1 MIVTR
6 LIAGAVIGLTLLVYT
21 PGAAGVDAPPPPDL
35 HEAGHG
41 DGSAPAG
48 DGHGGHGEVNTNP
61 LEFKK
66 DLALWTGVVFLVLL
80 TVLWKFAWGPIS
92 QGLTRREKGIADQIA
107 EAQRSNEK
115 AKELL
120 AEYEQKLVAS
130 KDEVREILEK
140 GRADAEQ
147 TGREMIDA
155 ARQESEAERKRSL
168 QQIDEATAAALKE
181 LADRGAT
188 LAVDL
193 AGKIVGEKLDRKSHA
208 RLIERAMADFS
219 AAGPENN

>member
-1 MIVTR
+1 M
-6 LIAGAVIGLTLLVYT
+6 
-21 PGAAGVDAPPPPDL
+21 
-35 HEAGHG
+35 
-41 DGSAPAG
+41 
-48 DGHGGHGEVNTNP
+48 
-61 LEFKK
+61 EFKK
-66 DLALWTGVVFLVLL
+66 DLAIWTGVVFLVLL
-80 TVLWKFAWGPIS
+80 AVLWKFAWGPIA

-107 EAQRSNEK
+107 EAERSNQK
-115 AKELL
+115 ARELL

-130 KDEVREILEK
+130 KDEVRAILEK

-147 TGREMIDA
+147 TGREMIET
-155 ARQESEAERKRSL
+155 ARGESEAERKRSL

-193 AGKIVGEKLDRKSHA
+193 AGRIVGEKLDRSGHT

-219 AAGPENN
+219 AGPENN